1 MMQMHRSGAWGGVDF
16 PKRKVPGGNAMTDP
30 SPQLPAIRRKPD
42 SRRAVAA
49 EVLMLQL
56 KLFIGGMHN
65 LVLAP
70 LTVAAAAFDLV
81 FDTGGEYFYRV
92 LGWGKEADEAIG
104 LYAALDLHEEPVNS
118 ASAADT
124 AVNEAAP

>member
-1 MMQMHRSGAWGGVDF
+1 MIEMHRSGAWSGVDF
-16 PKRKVPGGNAMTDP
+16 TERKVPGGHAMTDP

-56 KLFIGGMHN
+56 KLFIGGLHN

-70 LTVAAAAFDLV
+70 LTIAAAAFDLV
-81 FDTGGEYFYRV
+81 FDTGGEFFYRV

-104 LYAALDLHEEPVNS
+104 LYAALDHHEKPVDR
-118 ASAADT
+118 APET
-124 AVNEAAP
+124 VVNEAAP